1 MSNLTLSAE
10 ATLGAYPE
18 RHERSPGTLD
28 RLAARAVAPM
38 LRRRSARRWRWRHFP
53 TLVGRHGPALS
64 RLGDDAIRDAARTL
78 GWELRTGGYGDDLV
92 ARAFALV
99 RVMASRTL
107 GERHFDVQLVGG
119 RVLLE
124 GLVAEMETGEGKT
137 LTATLA
143 ACTAALAGIPVHII
157 TVNDYLAGR
166 DAEWM
171 GPVYRGVGLTVGV
184 VTHGMDQAARRAA
197 YECDVTYVTNKEVA
211 FDYLRD
217 RLAIGPRTSRTLLQ
231 LERLAGDEARLGKV
245 VLRGLN
251 YAIVD
256 EADSVLVDEA
266 RTPLIISGGGS
277 ADERRVY
284 ATALALANR
293 LTGGRDFLIDDRA
306 RAVRWADAGA
316 LRLEDLAEPQGRGG
330 A

>member
-18 RHERSPGTLD
+18 RHGRSPGPLD

-38 LRRRSARRWRWRHFP
+38 LRRRSACQWRWRHFP

-119 RVLLE
+119 RVLLA
-124 GLVAEMETGEGKT
+124 GLGAEMETGEGQT

-143 ACTAALAGIPVHII
+143 ACTPALAGIPLPIL
-157 TVNDYLAGR
+157 TVNDYLPGR
-166 DAEWM
+166 DAERM
-171 GPVYRGVGLTVGV
+171 GPIYRGDGVTVRV
-184 VTHGMDQAARRAA
+184 VTHGKDHQARRAGFQG
-197 YECDVTYVTNKEVA
+197 DVT
-211 FDYLRD
+211 
-217 RLAIGPRTSRTLLQ
+217 
-231 LERLAGDEARLGKV
+231 
-245 VLRGLN
+245 
-251 YAIVD
+251 
-256 EADSVLVDEA
+256 
-266 RTPLIISGGGS
+266 
-277 ADERRVY
+277 
-284 ATALALANR
+284 
-293 LTGGRDFLIDDRA
+293 
-306 RAVRWADAGA
+306 
-316 LRLEDLAEPQGRGG
+316 
-330 A
+330 